1 MACEEDSQV
10 AEGRWVIAQAL
21 NVYRLSPK
29 DFYKRFIAVSL
40 RFATIRTIETEYL
53 SVIVKSVDS
62 TDRSMRVGATSPTK
76 MKRRGRP
83 TISGGLVTVGGVPP
97 VSPSTAGRAGMR
109 L

>member
-40 RFATIRTIETEYL
+40 RFTTIGTVVTEYL
-53 SVIVKSVDS
+53 SVVIESVDS
-62 TDRSMRVGATSPTK
+62 IDRTMTKGAMSPTK